1 MSPRK
6 VQWVTLAKVIIDAVL
21 INVGFFVAYVA
32 RYQLQWFLPVDEAFQ
47 VPYSVYFPSSLALTL
62 ILLFVYWREGLYSVR
77 RRRSWLDDVY
87 TILRGIVTSV
97 AALYVISLLYRAVL
111 YSRLIFA
118 YAGIAVFVLL
128 ATARALEKFIQ
139 GQLRRRGYGVQRVLI
154 VGAGETGRTIMRNT
168 VAQPELGYQVVG
180 FVDDK
185 PERGNRDIGRFKG
198 LGSTDHIDEV
208 VKDHQVDVVIITLPW
223 QYHRRIMSIMAQCE
237 RAQVSVRTVPDLFQM
252 SLSHVDIDDLGGI
265 PLIGIK
271 SVSIS
276 GWNLAL
282 KRAMDVVFASL
293 CLILLSP
300 LMLVIAALIK
310 LDSPGP
316 AVFKQT
322 RIGRGGRPFTVFK
335 FRSMHEGAE
344 LEKESLTDLN
354 EAVGPFF
361 KIKDDPRLTKLG
373 QLLRRSS
380 LDELPQLYN
389 VLRGEMSLIGPRPA
403 LPSEVERYQ
412 EWHKKRL
419 QTWPGITGLWQVSGR
434 SKLTFDEMALLDIY
448 YVENWSLLLDL
459 QIALKTIPAWVL
471 GTGAY

>member
-1 MSPRK
+1 
-6 VQWVTLAKVIIDAVL
+6 
-21 INVGFFVAYVA
+21 
-32 RYQLQWFLPVDEAFQ
+32 
-47 VPYSVYFPSSLALTL
+47 
-62 ILLFVYWREGLYSVR
+62 
-77 RRRSWLDDVY
+77 
-87 TILRGIVTSV
+87 
-97 AALYVISLLYRAVL
+97 
-111 YSRLIFA
+111 
-118 YAGIAVFVLL
+118 
-128 ATARALEKFIQ
+128 
-139 GQLRRRGYGVQRVLI
+139 
-154 VGAGETGRTIMRNT
+154 
-168 VAQPELGYQVVG
+168 
-180 FVDDK
+180 
-185 PERGNRDIGRFKG
+185 
-198 LGSTDHIDEV
+198 
-208 VKDHQVDVVIITLPW
+208 
-223 QYHRRIMSIMAQCE
+223 MAQCE